1 MKKKRGIVIGG
12 GSSINDGIKLGLAD
26 KIKNEFVVG
35 INYAYR
41 FFDVDL
47 VMFLDNEFWKVEKKE
62 LLKKKILIAG
72 KKEGGFLQGFL
83 NLQDVIK
90 ETDTIF
96 PLRTQTISPEKPF
109 SEGIFYRGLSG
120 VLGTAFL
127 CQLDFD
133 EIYLL
138 GMDFGGVKEK
148 SKTHFYQDKL
158 QHRGTGVA
166 NGKYKTSVY
175 NKEADD
181 YFNKFDKFKNRI
193 FNVSPLSLI
202 NNFEKINYET
212 MFSKLENREEF
223 LSKEETKEFVKEN
236 LIKMKK
242 EILKIN

>member
-1 MKKKRGIVIGG
+1 MGKKRGIIIGG
-12 GSSINDGIKLGLAD
+12 GSSINDGIELGLSN
-26 KIKNEFVVG
+26 KIKNEFVIG
-35 INYAYR
+35 INYAHR

-47 VMFLDNEFWKVEKKE
+47 VVFLDKDLWKVEKE
-62 LLKKKILIAG
+62 EILKKKILVAG
-72 KKEGGFLQGFL
+72 KKDGGFLQEFL
-83 NLQDVIK
+83 NLKAVMK
-90 ETDTIF
+90 ETETMF

-109 SEGIFYRGLSG
+109 GEGIFYRGLSG
-120 VLGTAFL
+120 VFGTAFL

-166 NGKYKTSVY
+166 NGKYKTRVY

-181 YFNKFDKFKNRI
+181 FFNKFDKFKKKI
-193 FNVSPLSLI
+193 FNVSPLSRI
-202 NNFEKINYET
+202 KNFEKINYET

-223 LSKEETKEFVKEN
+223 ISKEETREFVKEN

-242 EILKIN
+242 EVLKIK